1 MINNIDYESL
11 RRDLLDY
18 FGSVTPLFPMA
29 IIDVSYIEQASY
41 SELIYVAI
49 NNGFD
54 ISCYHIIEKSK
65 KLTRDFE

>member
-18 FGSVTPLFPMA
+18 FGSAAPLFPMA
-29 IIDVSYIEQASY
+29 IVDVSYIEQASC
-41 SELIYVAI
+41 SELINIAV

-54 ISCYHIIEKSK
+54 LSEYEIIENTN
-65 KLTRDFE
+65 KLTRDFY